1 VIARTLAELARDTEG
16 TLVRGEAA
24 ATLTG
29 VTIDSR
35 AAAAG
40 DAFFAIRG
48 HRQDGHAFAA
58 DALARG
64 ARALVLTHLPAGLPL
79 ADDTGVVLVDDTT
92 RALGR
97 LAAAHRRR
105 HAIPVVAVTGSNG
118 KTTTKELLALVLSCR
133 FRVLRA
139 TGSFNNQWG
148 LPLTLLGLDETHE
161 AAVIELG
168 MNAPGE
174 IAALARI
181 AQPTIGIVTTVA
193 PAHVEFLGSIEGVQ
207 KAKGE
212 LVAAIP
218 PEGVA
223 VLNAD
228 DPRVLALAR
237 TARGRVVT
245 FGLAER
251 AEVRV
256 GAVVAT
262 ADGLTF
268 SLTAGGAT
276 AAVRL
281 PLPGRHNA
289 VNAAAAV
296 AAGGVLGVPLA
307 EAARALGGA
316 VAVKGRLTWREI
328 AGVRVLD
335 DTYNANPASLRAA
348 LEVLAEAARAAGRGR
363 TWVILGDML
372 ELGPLAEAAH
382 RDAGAWI
389 AAVPVAGLLTVGPR
403 AGRAGEAARA
413 AGCPDVTAWDTPAAA
428 AAGLAPRLEAG
439 DRVLVKGSR
448 GMRMEQAIEALA
460 RAAGAELARC

>member
-1 VIARTLAELARDTEG
+1 VIALTLAELARDTEG
-16 TLVRGEAA
+16 ALIRGESAA
-24 ATLTG
+24 RVSG

-40 DAFFAIRG
+40 NVFFAIRG

-64 ARALVLTHLPAGLPL
+64 ARALVLTHLPPGLPL

-118 KTTTKELLALVLSCR
+118 KTTTKELLALVLACR

-139 TGSFNNQWG
+139 SGSFNNQWG

-181 AQPTIGIVTTVA
+181 AQPTVGVVTTVA

-212 LVAAIP
+212 LVEAIP
-218 PEGVA
+218 PDGVV

-228 DPRVLALAR
+228 DPLVLGLAR
-237 TARGRVVT
+237 AARGRVVT
-245 FGLAER
+245 FGLAEG
-251 AEVRV
+251 ADVRV
-256 GAVVAT
+256 GAVAAT
-262 ADGLTF
+262 AEGLTF

-276 AAVRL
+276 VPVRL

-289 VNAAAAV
+289 GNAAAAV
-296 AAGGVLGVPLA
+296 AAGRTLGVPLA

-316 VAVKGRLTWREI
+316 IAVKGRLVWREI

-335 DTYNANPASLRAA
+335 DTYNANPPSLRAA
-348 LEVLAEAARAAGRGR
+348 LEVLGEAARAAGQGR

-372 ELGPLAEAAH
+372 ELGPLAETAH

-389 AAVPVAGLLTVGPR
+389 AAVPVAGLLTVGCR
-403 AGRAGEAARA
+403 ARRAGEAARA
-413 AGCPDVTAWDTPAAA
+413 AGCPDVSAWDAPEAAA
-428 AAGLAPRLEAG
+428 AALAPRLRAG

-448 GMRMEQAIEALA
+448 GMRMEQAVEALA
-460 RAAGAELARC
+460 RTAGPEAARC